1 MRVADESN
9 EIDRLFDAPLADF
22 TAARDEVARELKAA
36 GKAERAAEVAA
47 LRKPTVPVW
56 VVNQLARRQR
66 RDVDLLLDAGHR
78 LRAAQGESDPEQ
90 AREAFQRGRDAER
103 DALKRLRA
111 AAEELLLSEQGKATG
126 AMVERALATLRAA
139 SVTEEGR
146 ELLAR
151 GRLTEELTTTGFDLA
166 ATLVPPRAAPRRARK
181 TDAVAS
187 ARAEVDRAKAESREA
202 AGRLRDAERR
212 AASLRKELDAAE
224 AEVEAARAEAEKV
237 AEQLSSAEAALKE
250 ARGKG

>member
-1 MRVADESN
+1 MADESD
-9 EIDRLFDAPLADF
+9 ELDRLFDAPLADF
-22 TAARDEVARELKAA
+22 TATRDELARELKAA
-36 GKAERAAEVAA
+36 GKGEWAAEVAA
-47 LRKPTVPVW
+47 LRKPTVAVW

-90 AREAFQRGRDAER
+90 AREAFARGRDAER

-111 AAEELLLSEQGKATG
+111 AAEELLVSDQRKASA

-151 GRLTEELTTTGFDLA
+151 GRLTEEHTTTGFDLA
-166 ATLVPPRAAPRRARK
+166 ATLVPSKPAPRRERK
-181 TDAVAS
+181 ADAVAS
-187 ARAEVDRAKAESREA
+187 ARADVEKAKAQSREA

-224 AEVEAARAEAEKV
+224 AQVEAARAAADKAAES
-237 AEQLSSAEAALKE
+237 LSSAEAALKQ